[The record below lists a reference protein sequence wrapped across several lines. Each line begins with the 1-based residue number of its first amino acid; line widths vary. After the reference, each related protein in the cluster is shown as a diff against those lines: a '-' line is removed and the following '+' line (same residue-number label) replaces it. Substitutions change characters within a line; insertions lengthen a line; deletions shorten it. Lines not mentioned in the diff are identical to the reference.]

1 MSQNLTPKQRQAIA
15 ALLSQPTLTAAARE
29 AGVSREG
36 LYRWLKEPE
45 FSAALTAAESEHLQS
60 VQRGLL
66 AASERALVVLGN
78 LLVSESESI
87 RLRAALGILE
97 QVIRLRAL
105 IDFDARL
112 SALEQA
118 TR

>member
-1 MSQNLTPKQRQAIA
+1 MPENLTVRQRNAIT
-15 ALLSQPTLTAAARE
+15 ALLSQPTVSAAAKQ
-29 AGVSREG
+29 ASVSREQ
-36 LYRWLKEPE
+36 LYRWLKQPH
-45 FSAALTAAESEHLQS
+45 FAAALTVAESEQLQS

-78 LLVSESESI
+78 LLAAESETV

-105 IDFDARL
+105 IDLDARL
-112 SALEQA
+112 AALESR
-118 TR
+118 TP